1 MEEIVRE
8 ALRQAVRRAGSQRAL
23 AESARMTQSRISDY
37 LNGRFRIGNITL
49 NTLCRLFPGMR
60 IRFFSPEKGACVDM
74 EARGGGGGGPRRF
87 FSGEGGEWVELRE
100 LERRIRRCDHL
111 TPEERLNFLNF
122 LDEEM

>member
-74 EARGGGGGGPRRF
+74 EARGGPAVFFPGREGSGWSFGSWSGGFAAVIALLRR
-87 FSGEGGEWVELRE
+87 SG
-100 LERRIRRCDHL
+100 
-111 TPEERLNFLNF
+111 
-122 LDEEM
+122 